1 MTQNSSHEISQ
12 QVSHYRILDKLGKG
26 GMSEVYLAEDTKLNR
41 RVALKF
47 LLPELLGHDR
57 SRKRLIREAKAV
69 ASLDHPNICSIY
81 EVDEDADQS
90 FIVMQYVEGETLAT
104 RIAAGETMLPDVIAI
119 AVQVAAALSEAHSHG
134 IIHRDIKPHNIMV
147 TARGLVKVLD
157 FGLSKVV
164 FNDGDVDTDAN
175 TLSMLSDP
183 GSVLGTVPYLS
194 PEQSRSEDL
203 DVRSDIFSFG
213 TVLYEMVSGRH
224 PFARNHPT
232 ATMLAIST
240 ESPPPLARYAVD
252 VPPELDRIVQK
263 CLEKSPER
271 RYQSAAEL
279 FVDLDHLRRTL
290 YSDASIAVQS
300 YTPWPSRSFWQRHPY
315 YLHMLAAALMAIAI
329 GCYLYWRN
337 SDAPAPITSVVV
349 LPFYYTNEKG
359 ITEETKVQMNW
370 ISESIANSLQEL
382 PTLKKVIAP
391 YPDGTSGND
400 AQSPQAAGKKYGVQA
415 VLTGRFEQIGD
426 EIRIQIRLTDAADGK
441 MLGGQQYPFSK
452 ANGSAIR
459 EQICAQIVADLQ
471 LKLTP
476 EDRRR
481 LSQAE
486 TQNADA
492 AIEYQK
498 GRDCWYKRDVQNIKA
513 SISYYGRSLEI
524 DPLYAKAH
532 AGLADSYAVLAG
544 SEEPSENAK
553 KARVEA
559 EKALSLDSRLAEAYT
574 SLGIVAFKF
583 DWDWSNVETK
593 LSKAIQL
600 KSNSADAHYW
610 YAAYLA
616 VMGRRDE
623 SIAESRRAAELDP
636 LNSTYRLNVARMLY
650 VARRDDNALVECK
663 EAIRLNP
670 TSGVA
675 YVYLGY
681 LYREKGQYDQ
691 ALAEFQ
697 HALTLTSDQWYIKSA
712 IGTIY
717 AMTGRKQEAK
727 KILEELIPK
736 ARPIYVAQL
745 QIALGEKDE
754 AFASL
759 EQAYLER
766 ADSLGFLNVD
776 PSYDPIRSDPRFS
789 DLVHRVGLP
798 APGSRQ

>member
-1 MTQNSSHEISQ
+1 MTS
-12 QVSHYRILDKLGKG
+12 
-26 GMSEVYLAEDTKLNR
+26 
-41 RVALKF
+41 
-47 LLPELLGHDR
+47 
-57 SRKRLIREAKAV
+57 
-69 ASLDHPNICSIY
+69 
-81 EVDEDADQS
+81 
-90 FIVMQYVEGETLAT
+90 
-104 RIAAGETMLPDVIAI
+104 
-119 AVQVAAALSEAHSHG
+119 
-134 IIHRDIKPHNIMV
+134 
-147 TARGLVKVLD
+147 RGLVKVLD

-164 FNDGDVDTDAN
+164 LHESDVDTDAN
-175 TLSMLSDP
+175 TLSLLSDP
-183 GSVLGTVPYLS
+183 GSVLGTLPYLS

-224 PFARNHPT
+224 PFAKNHAT

-240 ESPPPLARYAVD
+240 ESPPPLGRYAVD

-300 YTPWPSRSFWQRHPY
+300 YTPRPSRSFWQRHPY
-315 YLHMLAAALMAIAI
+315 YPYLLAAALLAVSI
-329 GCYLYWRN
+329 GSYFYLPKRDT
-337 SDAPAPITSVVV
+337 SPPITSVVV
-349 LPFYYTNEKG
+349 LPFFYTSEKG
-359 ITEETKVQMNW
+359 ITEDTKVQMKW
-370 ISESIANSLQEL
+370 ISESIANGLQEL
-382 PTLKKVIAP
+382 PTLKKVIGP
-391 YPDGTSGND
+391 NSDGTSGND
-400 AQSPQAAGKKYGVQA
+400 AQSAQAAGKKYGVQA
-415 VLTGRFEQIGD
+415 VLTGRFAQVGD
-426 EIRIQIRLTDAADGK
+426 EIRIQIDLTDASDGK
-441 MLGGQQYPFSK
+441 MLGGKQYPFSK
-452 ANGSAIR
+452 AEGNSIR
-459 EQICAQIVADLQ
+459 EQICAQIVADLR

-476 EDRRR
+476 EAQRR

-486 TQNADA
+486 TNNADA

-498 GRDCWYKRDVQNIKA
+498 GRDCWYKRDVQNIRA
-513 SISYYGRSLEI
+513 SITYYGRSLDL
-524 DPLYAKAH
+524 DPSYAKAH

-544 SEEPSENAK
+544 SENPRENAN
-553 KARVEA
+553 KARLEA
-559 EKALSLDSRLAEAYT
+559 EKALSLDNKLAEAYT
-574 SLGIVAFKF
+574 SLAIVGFKF
-583 DWDWSNVETK
+583 DWDWPNVETN

-600 KSNSADAHYW
+600 KANSADAHYW

-636 LNSTYRLNVARMLY
+636 LNSTYRLNIARLLY
-650 VARRDDNALVECK
+650 VARRDDKALIECN

-670 TSGVA
+670 NSGVA

-681 LYREKGQYDQ
+681 LYRNKGQYDQ

-717 AMTGRKQEAK
+717 ALTERKQEAN

-745 QIALGEKDE
+745 QIAMGEKDA

-759 EQAYLER
+759 EKAYQER

-776 PSYDPIRSDPRFS
+776 PSYDAIRSDPRFS
-789 DLVHRVGLP
+789 DLVRRVGLP
-798 APGSRQ
+798 TSASPQ